1 MKILRKIQYNS
12 PVILTFTLLS
22 FIALLL
28 GMATK
33 EKSTY
38 LLFSVYKSS
47 FSDPLSY
54 FRVFTHTLGHIDFAH
69 FFNNFMLILLLG
81 PMVEEKYG
89 SLNLLLMLLFTAFI
103 TGVLHIILF
112 NSILLG
118 ASGIVFFLILISSY
132 ANYQKG
138 RIPLTLILVIVI
150 FIGREIYAAF
160 MNDDN
165 IAQITHIA
173 GAFIGALS
181 GAFLNNKVNHKKAS
195 EKDMP
200 SPLLVKPP
208 VEEDEEI

>member
-1 MKILRKIQYNS
+1 MKTLKKIQYNS

-22 FIALLL
+22 FISLVL

-38 LLFSVYKSS
+38 LLFSVYKAS

-54 FRVFTHTLGHIDFAH
+54 LRIFTHTLGHIDFAH

-89 SLNLLLMLLFTAFI
+89 SLNLLFMLLFTAFI
-103 TGVLHIILF
+103 TGILHILMF

-150 FIGREIYAAF
+150 FIGREIYGAF

-165 IAQITHIA
+165 IAQITHIV
-173 GAFIGALS
+173 GAFIGALC
-181 GAFLNNKVNHKKAS
+181 GAFFNNKVGKGKS
-195 EKDMP
+195 ETI
-200 SPLLVKPP
+200 SAPLLIKKE
-208 VEEDEEI
+208 EEDTI